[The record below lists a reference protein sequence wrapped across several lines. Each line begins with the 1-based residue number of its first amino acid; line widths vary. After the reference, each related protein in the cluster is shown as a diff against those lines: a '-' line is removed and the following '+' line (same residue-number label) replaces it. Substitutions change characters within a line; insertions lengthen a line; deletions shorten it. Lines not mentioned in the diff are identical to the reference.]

1 MKRLKNPLQRFIEER
16 VKQFE
21 AAGLIRR
28 LREFGSVGV
37 KTTVNGKECLSF
49 ATNNYLGLANSALLR
64 RAASSAARQYGSGSA
79 SSRLVAGTLDLHT
92 RLEKAAARL
101 KRRESACVFPCGYM
115 ANIGTI
121 SALLAEEDAIVSD
134 ESNHASIIDGC
145 RLSGAKIFTYPHCDV
160 HALET
165 LLKRVS
171 GKFGKVLVATESI
184 FSVSGTIAPLD
195 EIVKVAR
202 KYGAITMLDDAHAT
216 GVLGAHGRG
225 GEELFNIE
233 GEFDIVM
240 GAFGKALGSQ
250 GGFIAGDK
258 SVVKYLTNAAR
269 TFIYTTALAPPA
281 AAAALAAIDALEK
294 EPQRRARL
302 FANIHYLGALLLER
316 GLAEKFPRTPIIP
329 VSAGS
334 EKRAVEVQ
342 ERLLRQGI
350 FVPAMRYPTVPRGKA
365 TLRISV
371 SCLHSFAEIERLVD
385 ALDEEVKSV
394 R

>member
-1 MKRLKNPLQRFIEER
+1 MKRLRDPLQRFVEER
-16 VKQFE
+16 LKRFE
-21 AAGLIRR
+21 AAGLTRN
-28 LREFGSVGV
+28 LREFGSVSIR
-37 KTTVNGKECLSF
+37 TTVNGNECLSF

-64 RAASSAARQYGSGSA
+64 RAASSAARQYGSGCA

-115 ANIGTI
+115 ANVGTI
-121 SALLAEEDAIVSD
+121 SALLTRDDAIVSD
-134 ESNHASIIDGC
+134 GSNHASIIDGC
-145 RLSGAKIFTYPHCDV
+145 RLSGAKIFVYPHCDV
-160 HALET
+160 RSLEAF
-165 LLKRVS
+165 LRRVCR
-171 GKFGKVLVATESI
+171 KFAKVLVVTESI
-184 FSVSGTIAPLD
+184 FSVGGTIAPLD
-195 EIVKVAR
+195 EIVNVAK

-233 GEFDIVM
+233 GSFDVIM

-250 GGFIAGDK
+250 GGFIAGKK
-258 SVVKYLTNAAR
+258 SIVNYLTNTAR

-302 FANIHYLGALLLER
+302 HANIHHLGTLLVER
-316 GLAEKFPRTPIIP
+316 GLAEEFPRTPIVP
-329 VSAGS
+329 V
-334 EKRAVEVQ
+334 AVGGERRSMEIQ
-342 ERLLRQGI
+342 RRLLRQGI
-350 FVPAMRYPTVPRGKA
+350 FVPAMRYPTVPKGKA
-365 TLRISV
+365 MLRVSL
-371 SCLHSFAEIERLVD
+371 SCLHSFVEIERLVD
-385 ALDEEVKSV
+385 ALEEEVKSA